1 MIVEPHVE
9 AWLHDEAPPPHPV
22 LVEME
27 HEGTARDFP
36 IIGPLVGRL
45 CALLARA
52 VGARRV
58 FEMGSG
64 FGYSTAWFA
73 DAVGPEGRVVHTD
86 GDPDLSREARDWLG
100 RMGVADRVD
109 FRVGDALDLVA
120 AEPGP
125 FDVVF
130 IDVDK
135 DAYPRAWDLAC
146 ERVRVGGLVVT
157 DNTLWSGRVADPA
170 QTDDWTEAV
179 REYLRRAQGD
189 GRFVTSVLPLRDGV
203 AVSLRTA

>member
-1 MIVEPHVE
+1 MIVEPAVE
-9 AWLHDEAPPPHPV
+9 AWLQGEAPPPHPV
-22 LVEME
+22 LLEME
-27 HEGTARDFP
+27 RRGVERDFP
-36 IIGPLVGRL
+36 IVGPLVGRF

-73 DAVGPEGRVVHTD
+73 DAVGPGGRVVHTD
-86 GDPDLSREARDWLG
+86 GDPGLSREARDWLG

-120 AEPGP
+120 AEQGP

-130 IDVDK
+130 IDIDK
-135 DAYPRAWDLAC
+135 GDYPRAWDLASQ
-146 ERVRVGGLVVT
+146 RVRVGGLVVT
-157 DNTLWSGRVADPA
+157 DNALWQGKVAEPA
-170 QTDDWTEAV
+170 EDDDWTEAV

>member
-1 MIVEPHVE
+1 MIVEPRIE
-9 AWLHDEAPPPHPV
+9 SWLRDEAPPPHPV

-27 HEGTARDFP
+27 RAGTERDFP
-36 IIGPLVGRL
+36 IIGPLVGRF
-45 CALLARA
+45 CALMARA

-73 DAVGPEGRVVHTD
+73 DAVGPGGTVVHTD
-86 GDPDLSREARDWLG
+86 GDPRLSAEAQSWLERTG
-100 RMGVADRVD
+100 AADRVD
-109 FRVGDALDLVA
+109 FRVGDALELLEG
-120 AEPGP
+120 EPGA

-130 IDVDK
+130 IDIDK
-135 DAYPRAWDLAC
+135 GDYPRAWDLAC

-157 DNTLWSGRVADPA
+157 DNTLWQGKVADPA
-170 QTDDWTEAV
+170 ETDDWTRAV
-179 REYLRRAQGD
+179 REYLRRAHGD
-189 GRFVTSVLPLRDGV
+189 PRFVTSVLPLRDGV